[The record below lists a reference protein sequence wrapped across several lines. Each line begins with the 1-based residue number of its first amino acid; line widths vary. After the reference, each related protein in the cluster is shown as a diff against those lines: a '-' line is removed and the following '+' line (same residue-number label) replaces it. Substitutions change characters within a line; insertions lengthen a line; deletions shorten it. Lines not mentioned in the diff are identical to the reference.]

1 MKTKFALMTAVMA
14 FSYTFAQE
22 IPLSA
27 ELNTYSKKVDS
38 IVVSEKTKMNVELDE
53 VDKNYQENKI
63 TSDEKQKQSTEIAAR
78 YEKIINEKVN
88 AQQNDLEIATKEIV
102 KNAVLGKNDTI
113 QNHGKNEVQLGFNG
127 IKMKVNGEKKEPK
140 DYLHS
145 WDFNISFIGANL
157 TSKDEPFRFYSK
169 ASDVRTTVY
178 NSYSIALRYE
188 DQLGGFRSPVFY
200 RIGLGMRSDNF
211 RPKYNQVFSQEEKT
225 LVVKDFTKGNLRDTR
240 LSSTYIYIPAD
251 LRFVLN
257 PKYIEHNGV
266 KYLDNK
272 QPQLNIIAGVYA
284 GVRAGSVIYN
294 KYSTEYTKRVVERER
309 VMYGM
314 NDIIFGAKL
323 GIGYGGFNLF
333 VQKDLTPTFNDNA
346 QLKKKYGLQIGI
358 EIANVNF

>member
-1 MKTKFALMTAVMA
+1 MKTKFALMTAVLA

-22 IPLSA
+22 APLSG
-27 ELNTYSKKVDS
+27 ELNAYSKKVDS
-38 IVVSEKTKMNVELDE
+38 IVVSEKTKMNAELDE
-53 VDKNYQENKI
+53 VDKNYQDKKI
-63 TSDEKQKQSTEIAAR
+63 ASEERQKQRTEIAAR
-78 YEKIINEKVN
+78 YEKTINEKVN
-88 AQQNDLEIATKEIV
+88 AEQNDLENATKEIV
-102 KNAVLGKNDTI
+102 KNAVLGKSDTI
-113 QNHGKNEVQLGFNG
+113 ENQDKNEVQLGFSG
-127 IKMKVNGEKKEPK
+127 IKMKVKGDKKEPK

-145 WDFNISFIGANL
+145 LDLNISFVGANL

-188 DQLGGFRSPVFY
+188 DQVGGFRSPVFY

-211 RPKYNQVFSQEEKT
+211 RPKYNQVFSQEDKT

-240 LSSTYIYIPAD
+240 LSNTYIYVPVD

-257 PKYIEHNGV
+257 PKYIEYNGV
-266 KYLDNK
+266 KYLDNRK
-272 QPQLNIIAGVYA
+272 PQLNIIAGVYG

-294 KYSTEYTKRVVERER
+294 KYSTEYTKRITERER
-309 VMYGM
+309 VMHGM

-333 VQKDLTPTFNDNA
+333 IQKDLTPTFNDNA
-346 QLKKKYGLQIGI
+346 QLKKKYGLQVGI